1 MKYRYMQQLT
11 HKWGIDTTINKYVEL
26 GWEYVKFAV
35 YADNEVIILFR
46 HPSA

>member
-26 GWEYVKFAV
+26 GWEYVNFV
-35 YADNEVIILFR
+35 VISEDRIIILFR
-46 HPSA
+46 RPSA